1 MSFREGWRLPHTIRR
16 HFGEITCVVA
26 VALAGAAIAAPE
38 ASAVNV
44 PPPGGVTSEQCV
56 GQAFGLSNA
65 RQSCVVDLQVLLS
78 NIGESLTADGIY
90 GPLTATAVFDFNRA
104 FLGGAGGEVAYPR
117 TWTALCRTNAEEGFE
132 GAYWHGAG
140 CPSVV

>member
-16 HFGEITCVVA
+16 HFGKITGVVA

-56 GQAFGLSNA
+56 GQAFGISNA

-78 NIGESLTADGIY
+78 NLGDGLAPDGIY
-90 GPLTATAVFDFNRA
+90 GPLTATAVFDFNA
-104 FLGGAGGEVAYPR
+104 VFLHGSGGDIAYPQ
-117 TWTALCRTNAEEGFE
+117 TWTALCRVNAEDGFE

-140 CPSVV
+140 CQYV